1 MAEPTNEE
9 KERLATIFATEYNRE
24 NATNYRWEDKKSLIP
39 KEPYDFKLFEG
50 GRVLGVQ
57 MVRGAVSDPDKA
69 YARPGYATKVVDQLR
84 TILQTR
90 EMPSVYI
97 YLNFPNPPKKR
108 EQTERLAQDLAEF
121 IYTCSLKEL
130 PYFADE
136 WNKDDAFP
144 ATIKDYVSDLSI
156 EPCRDGITGFWISFS
171 WASGKLEGA
180 FDSEQKI
187 LGAVKRKEGKY
198 DHVILLIDPVN
209 WPVEDGEIP
218 FIREAL
224 AGSPIREIWVVN
236 NFVGNQKAMRVK

>member
-9 KERLATIFATEYNRE
+9 KELLATIFATEYNLE
-24 NATNYRWEDKKSLIP
+24 NATSYSWEAERSLIP
-39 KEPYDFKLFEG
+39 EEPYDFKLFEG
-50 GRVLGVQ
+50 GQVLGIQ
-57 MVRGAVSDPDKA
+57 MVRGAVADPDKA
-69 YARPGYATKVVDQLR
+69 YARPRYATKVVDQLR
-84 TILQTR
+84 AILQTK

-108 EQTERLAQDLAEF
+108 EQTEQLVQDLANF
-121 IYTCSLKEL
+121 IYIHSLKEL

-136 WNKDDAFP
+136 WNKDDVLP
-144 ATIKDYVSDLSI
+144 SQIKGYVSDLSI
-156 EPCRDGITGFWISFS
+156 EPRPDGITGFRISFS

-236 NFVGNQKAMRVK
+236 NFVGNQKAIRVK